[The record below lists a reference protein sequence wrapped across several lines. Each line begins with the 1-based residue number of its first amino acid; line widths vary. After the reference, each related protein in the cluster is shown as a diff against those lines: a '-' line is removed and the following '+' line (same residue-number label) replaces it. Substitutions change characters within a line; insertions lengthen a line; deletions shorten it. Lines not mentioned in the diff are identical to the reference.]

1 MIRTAD
7 LLNEFA
13 SKRSDVFIEL
23 SDEERRSLQECL
35 LGIYQDIAAVCEKY
49 NLSIMLGGGSVLGAI
64 RHQGFI
70 PWDDDMDAMM
80 PREDYDK
87 FIECFDKELGDK
99 YFLEVPRSKVKSGIL
114 YMQVIKKGTRLL
126 SLNNVY
132 EDDKNG
138 LRIDI
143 FPIERASSSKFRRKV
158 IGCISN
164 FSYRILHSIPFST
177 IHAKNP
183 LYKQCYQYSLQTK
196 MIYYSRYYIGLFLS
210 IFPQKKLFDAYDR
223 FISSSKGD
231 EYCTIPTGR
240 KHYGGET
247 LSRSVFL
254 PVKKAKF
261 EGVEVNIPN
270 DADAYLKNLYGDY
283 MKIPPVEKRERH
295 FYVEFKL

>member
-13 SKRSDVFIEL
+13 SKRSDVFIQL
-23 SDEERRSLQECL
+23 TDEERKALQMCL
-35 LGIYQDIAAVCEKY
+35 LGIYQDVTAVCDKY
-49 NLSIMLGGGSVLGAI
+49 KLTIMLGGGSVLGAI

-87 FIECFDKELGDK
+87 FIKYFEKELGGK
-99 YFLEVPRSKVKSGIL
+99 YFLEAPRTPNKSDIL

-143 FPIERASSSKFRRKV
+143 FPIERTSSNRLYRK
-158 IGCISN
+158 ILGCISN

-177 IHAKNP
+177 VHAKNP
-183 LYKQCYQYSLQTK
+183 LYRECYMYSFQTK
-196 MIYYSRYYIGLFLS
+196 LIYYSRYCIGLFLS
-210 IFPQKKLFDAYDR
+210 VFPQKKLFDAYDK
-223 FISSSKGD
+223 FISSNKGN

-240 KHYGGET
+240 KHYEGET
-247 LSRSVFL
+247 LLRNVFL
-254 PVKKAKF
+254 PVKKANF
-261 EGVEVNIPN
+261 EGVEVNVPN

-283 MKIPPVEKRERH
+283 MAIPPIEKRERH

>member
-13 SKRSDVFIEL
+13 SRNSEIFITL
-23 SDEERRSLQECL
+23 SNDERKGLQKCL
-35 LGIYQDIAAVCEKY
+35 LDIYQDVARVCDKY
-49 NLSIMLGGGSVLGAI
+49 NLFIMLGGGSVLGAI

-80 PREDYDK
+80 PREDYNK
-87 FIECFDKELGDK
+87 FIQYFDSELGEK
-99 YFLEVPRSKVKSGIL
+99 YFLEAPRTNNKSGIL
-114 YMQVIKKGTRLL
+114 YMQIIKKGTKLVC
-126 SLNNVY
+126 LNNLY

-143 FPIERASSSKFRRKV
+143 FPIERTSSSKLKRKIV
-158 IGCISN
+158 GCFSN
-164 FSYRILHSIPFST
+164 FSYRLLHSIPFST
-177 IHAKNP
+177 VHAKNP
-183 LYKQCYQYSLQTK
+183 LYKQCYQYNLQTK
-196 MIYYSRYYIGLFLS
+196 FIYYTRYFIGIILS
-210 IFPQKKLFDAYDR
+210 IFPQKKLFDAYDK
-223 FISSSKGD
+223 FISSIKGN

-240 KHYGGET
+240 KHYEGET
-247 LSRSVFL
+247 LPRTVFL
-254 PVKKAKF
+254 PTKTATF